1 MSRTR
6 SMSPGRPLR
15 SQKSP
20 YNTHSQQ
27 LQQQHLAQLQ
37 QLQQL
42 NQRFGSS
49 NSSFSSSSSH
59 TPTQPS
65 SANSTHSSSRHSVY
79 GTHNYASSD
88 RSVSQ
93 PALSEPG
100 TPTLVPDR
108 YRRKSMVNLPSHE
121 RSPSLPT
128 NSSGAAAGQG
138 SHVTSP
144 QTYVQQAHTNT
155 ANHANTNNS
164 PPPRLSYSSTDSSA
178 NSTTAASTSTIGTV
192 HSFHQ
197 KSKSREEGE
206 CNTSCVAAST
216 SRMSCKAVN
225 AATCCTQAVQ
235 PCY

>member
-1 MSRTR
+1 MSSRTR

-15 SQKSP
+15 QQTQTAKP
-20 YNTHSQQ
+20 GYHSHQ

-88 RSVSQ
+88 MSISTPHSSRSVSQ
-93 PALSEPG
+93 PTLSSEQPA
-100 TPTLVPDR
+100 TPNSSVPDR
-108 YRRKSMVNLPSHE
+108 YRRKSMINLPSHE
-121 RSPSLPT
+121 RSPSLPGNGT
-128 NSSGAAAGQG
+128 GQG
-138 SHVTSP
+138 SHVTGGGAAGATAA
-144 QTYVQQAHTNT
+144 QTYSTQQAHTTNT
-155 ANHANTNNS
+155 AGANTSATNHS

-178 NSTTAASTSTIGTV
+178 PSTTAASTSTIGTV
-192 HSFHQ
+192 HSFH
-197 KSKSREEGE
+197 KKALSRDEGE
-206 CNTSCVAAST
+206 Y
-216 SRMSCKAVN
+216 RMEVSP
-225 AATCCTQAVQ
+225 Q
-235 PCY
+235 